1 MLVSQQSCFSPTQ
14 GEAEQL
20 KGGDVRSKDGGQVLE
35 RGVKDKLKIGVT
47 LKNQVIDQTRSKNTA
62 ARETRFGAYICST
75 AAPGA
80 LQVS

>member
-14 GEAEQL
+14 REAEQL

-47 LKNQVIDQTRSKNTA
+47 LQNQVIETRSKNTGA
-62 ARETRFGAYICST
+62 WETRFGAYICST